1 MKTFIALI
9 LAASAAFFTP
19 AHAQSVSIRQK
30 GESVTLMKEA
40 CSEKVKK
47 HIKDAYHPMFYKAAA
62 VLKGKRYEACWTIA
76 GSDVLVIFDDG
87 EYSTF
92 PSEMFK
98 KDESL

>member
-1 MKTFIALI
+1 MKTAITLI

-30 GESVTLMKEA
+30 GEHVTLMKE
-40 CSEKVKK
+40 
-47 HIKDAYHPMFYKAAA
+47 AYHPMFYKAAA
-62 VLKGKRYEACWTIA
+62 VLKGRRYEACWTIA